1 VLIVYEPVSF
11 STPLVKSQKN
21 MLDIFH
27 KKQAKSDIDK
37 IKQSAQKEKNPKRK
51 AELEKKVKNSESHY
65 EKLRK

>member
-1 VLIVYEPVSF
+1 
-11 STPLVKSQKN
+11 
-21 MLDIFH
+21 MLDNFH

-37 IKQSAQKEKNPKRK
+37 IKQSAQKEKNPKKK